1 MGNGK
6 GGENRFK
13 LKSCSAV
20 LFGSTL
26 SPSCGTRR
34 NCDQADLAESHI
46 GILMKD
52 AVK

>member
-1 MGNGK
+1 MVGNGK
-6 GGENRFK
+6 GVKTFK

-20 LFGSTL
+20 LFGSTI

-34 NCDQADLAESHI
+34 NCDQADLAELHI
-46 GILMKD
+46 GILVKD

>member
-1 MGNGK
+1 MEK
-6 GGENRFK
+6 SGENRIT
-13 LKSCSAV
+13 LKSFCSAV

-34 NCDQADLAESHI
+34 NCDQADLAELDI